1 MPVEGQKN
9 LGPWENMRCS
19 VPYLMICYLRL
30 VLLRKSFLPIL
41 TLPRCSVPCTLGA
54 WGPKVRRNQSL
65 FHPPSVP
72 VTSTFPGISASSVSC
87 LSVSR
92 QIQASEG
99 QCWPL
104 WVLNSPPPWNL
115 PMVGIVHYFMHWA
128 AHCRR
133 WGDQDSLRG
142 KWIRISCKGLSYL
155 QILWDPLW
163 GGPLTYTVLGENHC
177 YHWKVSLS
185 GERGPCEQLRGR
197 GKAAS
202 YSPGCCSSCSYT
214 PAATWLETKI
224 SRNTTGPHLI

>member
-1 MPVEGQKN
+1 MLCPLPDDLLFKTGSSQE
-9 LGPWENMRCS
+9 
-19 VPYLMICYLRL
+19 
-30 VLLRKSFLPIL
+30 VLSPNIDPAQVFRSLH
-41 TLPRCSVPCTLGA
+41 
-54 WGPKVRRNQSL
+54 PKVRRNQSL

-72 VTSTFPGISASSVSC
+72 VTSTFPGISASTVSS

-115 PMVGIVHYFMHWA
+115 SLVGIVHYFMHWA

-155 QILWDPLW
+155 QILRDPLW

-177 YHWKVSLS
+177 YHWKVSLRW
-185 GERGPCEQLRGR
+185 ERGPCEQLRGR

-202 YSPGCCSSCSYT
+202 YS
-214 PAATWLETKI
+214 L
-224 SRNTTGPHLI
+224 SRML